1 MNSIKASK
9 PLDAVALDFMVLE
22 HYQSAKE
29 DLLVIMDVFTKITVS
44 LLTADQSAI
53 TVEKM
58 LIKEWIPQ

>member
-22 HYQSAKE
+22 NYQSAKE

-53 TVEKM
+53 TVAKM